1 MKYLTALWSTVSTR
15 IAAKFLIPTIL
26 VIGLGVL
33 AAGVLVSMRI
43 GSDVRQSARAKAKAD
58 TARILERLQAINRLR
73 LEMVQG
79 GLGVL
84 REEGGERGAPAL
96 RGRTA
101 LNGQSVPDLQF
112 GTVSQVG
119 QHDIPDYVTDR
130 LEGTATLFV
139 RDGDTFIRVSTNVTK
154 EDGSRA
160 VGTVLNPDGQAYA
173 AITRGEAFYGMVDIL
188 GQEYL
193 TGYEPMYDAQGNV
206 VGIWYMGYEL
216 NGMGALRASVQ
227 QTRILENGFLAVLDD
242 EGEVMFKS
250 EHIGPDQLRAALANE
265 DGSWE
270 VQRAPFDAWGFTIA
284 AAYPDSDVTDQL
296 AAVRLTVAFFGILF
310 AVIIAGIL
318 YVAAQ
323 RMIINPVQELATA
336 ADAAAD
342 GDYSVR
348 VEHDA
353 HDEVGGLASSFN
365 AMVTQIREAMD
376 EARKKGETAR
386 EAARDAK
393 AAQAEADKQR
403 AYLSESVETMLD
415 HMERFADGDL
425 TVRLESDRDDPIG
438 RLYRGF
444 NRAVDRIRAI
454 VDRIQQAANHTASA
468 SDQIS
473 SASEQ
478 LAAGAQEQSAQAD
491 EVAAAMEEMSRTI
504 IDNAEGATRT
514 AELAETNEQM
524 AQENGQ
530 IVIRTVEK
538 MEQLGEVIKGSAATV
553 NRLGDS
559 SERIGE
565 IVATIDEI
573 ADQTNLLALN
583 AAIEAA
589 RAGEHGK
596 GFAVVADEVRQLAER
611 TASATGE
618 IEEMIHS
625 VQTETDEAVASI
637 RGGQEEVN
645 EGIELAGQAGDAF
658 QTIVESTDKV
668 SDRIND
674 IAAATEEQS
683 TTSEQI
689 SRNVQS
695 ISTVSAESA
704 KGVEEI
710 ARASAE
716 LNALTDDLQD
726 LIEAFTVDTEASKG
740 SGSGAQPDASASA
753 SVTDAV
759 SSVADDTQT
768 TASA

>member
-1 MKYLTALWSTVSTR
+1 MRYLTALWSTLSTR
-15 IAAKFLIPTIL
+15 IAAKFLIPITL
-26 VIGLGVL
+26 VIGAGVL
-33 AAGVLVSMRI
+33 VAGVLVSMRMESNI
-43 GSDVRQSARAKAKAD
+43 REAARAKSEAD

-84 REEGGERGAPAL
+84 REEGNERGTPSL

-101 LNGQSVPDLQF
+101 LNGQSVPALQF
-112 GTVSQVG
+112 GTARQVG
-119 QHDIPDYVTDR
+119 QHEIPDYVTGR
-130 LEGTATLFV
+130 LGGTATLFV

-160 VGTVLNPDGQAYA
+160 VGTILNPDGKAYA
-173 AITRGEAFYGMVDIL
+173 SITSGEAYYGMVDIL
-188 GQEYL
+188 GREYL

-206 VGIWYMGYEL
+206 VGIWYVGYEL
-216 NGMGALRASVQ
+216 SGMGALQASIQ
-227 QTRILENGFLAVLDD
+227 ETRILDNGFLAVLDD
-242 EGEVMFKS
+242 EGEPMFTS
-250 EHIGPDQLRAALANE
+250 EHIGPDRLQAALANE
-265 DGSWE
+265 DESWE
-270 VQRAPFDAWGFTIA
+270 VQRSTFGPWGFSIV
-284 AAYPDSDVTDQL
+284 AAYPDSDISNQL
-296 AAVRLTVAFFGILF
+296 ATVRLMVAFFGVLF
-310 AVIIAGIL
+310 AVGIAGIL
-318 YVAAQ
+318 YVAAR
-323 RMIINPVQELATA
+323 RMIIKPVQDLATA
-336 ADAAAD
+336 ADDAAG
-342 GDYSVR
+342 GDYSVQ
-348 VEHDA
+348 VEHEA
-353 HDEVGGLASSFN
+353 QDEVGQLARSFN
-365 AMVTQIREAMD
+365 AMVMQTREAMD
-376 EARKKGETAR
+376 EVRRKEEDAR
-386 EAARDAK
+386 EAAHDAE
-393 AAQAEADKQR
+393 AAQAEADQQR
-403 AYLSESVETMLD
+403 AYLSKSVQTMLAQ
-415 HMERFADGDL
+415 MERFADGDL

-438 RLYRGF
+438 QLYHGF

-454 VDRIQQAANHTASA
+454 VNRIQQAAHHTASA
-468 SDQIS
+468 SEQIS

-491 EVAAAMEEMSRTI
+491 EVAAAVEEMSRTI

-524 AQENGQ
+524 ARENGQ
-530 IVIRTVEK
+530 VVIRTVEK
-538 MEQLGEVIKGSAATV
+538 MEQLGKVIQASAVTV
-553 NRLGDS
+553 DRLGES
-559 SERIGE
+559 SEQIGE

-645 EGIELAGQAGDAF
+645 EGIELAGQAGEAF
-658 QTIVESTDKV
+658 QSIVESTDKV

-716 LNALTDDLQD
+716 LNTLTEDMQD
-726 LIEAFTVDTEASKG
+726 LAAAFTVDTDAADGARSGVGHEVPNNVG
-740 SGSGAQPDASASA
+740 SEVGYG
-753 SVTDAV
+753 T
-759 SSVADDTQT
+759 
-768 TASA
+768 